1 MWNTVN
7 AALREK
13 FVLLN
18 AVCVCVCVCVCV
30 FSSKVMSNSFSTLWT
45 AAHQALL
52 SMDSPDKNTGVGGH
66 ALRQGIFPTQGLNLC
81 LLHWQVGSLPL
92 VPPEK
97 PKNHGWQIKSK
108 II

>member
-18 AVCVCVCVCVCV
+18 AICVCV
-30 FSSKVMSNSFSTLWT
+30 FSSKVVSNSSATPWT

-52 SMDSPDKNTGVGGH
+52 SVYSPDKNTGVGGH
-66 ALRQGIFPTQGLNLC
+66 ALRQGIFLTQGLNLC